1 MSDPVEPPPRLSPK
15 QLVGALVR
23 LAALPVCFLVPAGTW
38 RWPEAWAL
46 SGVYNLWAAILIP
59 RLARNDPHQL
69 AERAKGSMF
78 QEDQKAWDKVVTGLM
93 GVVGLALI
101 VVPGFDAVRFGWSSL
116 PLWVEILG
124 LVLTAP
130 ALAWVGWV
138 MATNTYLSRVV
149 KIDEARGHTVITD
162 GPYRFVRHPMYTA
175 VSITIIAMPLALGS
189 IFGLVPAVLMLA
201 LMVLRT
207 AKEDRMLHEELEGY
221 AEYAA
226 ATRYRLIPGIW

>member
-1 MSDPVEPPPRLSPK
+1 M
-15 QLVGALVR
+15 
-23 LAALPVCFLVPAGTW
+23 
-38 RWPEAWAL
+38 
-46 SGVYNLWAAILIP
+46 
-59 RLARNDPHQL
+59 
-69 AERAKGSMF
+69 
-78 QEDQKAWDKVVTGLM
+78 
-93 GVVGLALI
+93 I

-130 ALAWVGWV
+130 ALAWVSWV

-149 KIDEARGHTVITD
+149 KIDEARGPSVITD

-189 IFGLVPAVLMLA
+189 VFGLVPAVLMLA

-207 AKEDRMLHEELEGY
+207 AKEDRMLHQELAGY
-221 AEYAA
+221 VEYAA
-226 ATRYRLIPGIW
+226 RTRYRLRPGIW